1 MIKGGDFNARTAEK
15 GKLIWDGE
23 EEGNKRY
30 SKDKIM
36 NKQGIDL
43 LENIEKMETRFTKW
57 KQGRRRLGRMDI
69 HRSKRKFS
77 NRLCN
82 L

>member
-23 EEGNKRY
+23 EEGNRRY

-43 LENIEKMETRFTKW
+43 LENIEKMKLGLLNGNKEE
-57 KQGRRRLGRMDI
+57 RLGRMDI